1 MRNQPPFAD
10 KIVACL
16 ERNGPLGYAAIIA
29 QSRAPNSPT
38 VARSLRNLE
47 RRGII
52 RRSVLTECR
61 STRVLYELTEPPA
74 AK

>member
-1 MRNQPPFAD
+1 MRRQPPFAD

-16 ERNGPLGYAAIIA
+16 ERNGPLGYSEIIA
-29 QSRAPNSPT
+29 RAAAPNSPT

-52 RRSVLTECR
+52 MRTVLTEYR
-61 STRVLYELTEPPA
+61 PPKVLYALTEQNA
-74 AK
+74 